1 MPESLMSFAI
11 LTRHCSMKRKK
22 GDLPG
27 RYVPPHMRKW
37 PKDPTE
43 YVNVAAYQ
51 ERIEPE
57 PSELQLTPVQGE
69 LELIIPSSEQGDS
82 NNQNSSSG
90 RE

>member
-1 MPESLMSFAI
+1 MPESLMSFGI
-11 LTRHCSMKRKK
+11 FTRHYTMKRKK

-51 ERIEPE
+51 ERIEPQ

-69 LELIIPSSEQGDS
+69 LELIATPSEQSDS
-82 NNQNSSSG
+82 DKQSSSSS

>member
-11 LTRHCSMKRKK
+11 FTRHCPMKRKK

-51 ERIEPE
+51 ERIEPQ

-69 LELIIPSSEQGDS
+69 LELIATPSEQSDS
-82 NNQNSSSG
+82 DKQSSSSS